1 MRKRDVSDM
10 KSRMGPASVIRP
22 LTDALGLSDFAMNYY
37 ELEPGESFAYG
48 FHAHEKQEEVFY
60 VQSGTVTFETV
71 EDEVEVVAGELVR
84 FGPGEYQRGTNRGDE
99 RVVAL
104 AMGAPQEAGETEI
117 LRECEDCGERTPQ
130 TLELTEGKDAILTIC
145 EECGGETGRFT

>member
-1 MRKRDVSDM
+1 MRKRDVTEMD
-10 KSRMGPASVIRP
+10 SRMGPASVIRP

-60 VQSGTVTFETV
+60 VQAGTVTFETV
-71 EDEVEVVAGELVR
+71 EGDVEVGAGELIR
-84 FGPGEYQRGTNRGDE
+84 FGPGEYQQGVNRGDE

-104 AMGAPQEAGETEI
+104 AMGAPQDAGETEI
-117 LRECEDCGERTPQ
+117 LRECEDCGERTPHR
-130 TLELTEGKDAILTIC
+130 LELAEGKDAIVTIC
-145 EECGGETGRFT
+145 EQCGAETGRYT

>member
-10 KSRMGPASVIRP
+10 ESRMGPASVIRP
-22 LTDALGLSDFAMNYY
+22 LTEALGLSDFAMNYY

-60 VQSGTVTFETV
+60 VQSGTVTFETTG
-71 EDEVEVVAGELVR
+71 DEVEVGPGELVR

-117 LRECEDCGERTPQ
+117 LRECEGCGERTPHR
-130 TLELTEGKDAILTIC
+130 LELAEGKDAILTIC
-145 EECGGETGRFT
+145 ETCGVETGRFT

>member
-1 MRKRDVSDM
+1 MRKRDVTEMDA
-10 KSRMGPASVIRP
+10 RMGPASVIRP

-48 FHAHEKQEEVFY
+48 FHAHENQEEVFY

-71 EDEVEVVAGELVR
+71 EGEVDVGAGELVR
-84 FGPGEYQRGTNRGDE
+84 FGPGEYQQGVNRGDD

-104 AMGAPQEAGETEI
+104 AMGAPQDAGETEI
-117 LRECEDCGERTPQ
+117 LRACEDCGERTPHR
-130 TLELTEGKDAILTIC
+130 LELADGKNAILTVC
-145 EECGGETGRFT
+145 EECGRETGRFT

>member
-1 MRKRDVSDM
+1 MD
-10 KSRMGPASVIRP
+10 SRMGPASVIRP

-60 VQSGTVTFETV
+60 VQEGTVTFETV
-71 EDEVEVVAGELVR
+71 EGDVEIGAGELIR
-84 FGPGEYQRGTNRGDE
+84 FGPGEYQQGVNRGDE

-104 AMGAPQEAGETEI
+104 AMGAPQDAGETEI
-117 LRECEDCGERTPQ
+117 LRECADCGERTPHR
-130 TLELTEGKDAILTIC
+130 LELADGKNAILTIC
-145 EECGGETGRFT
+145 EACGADTGRFT

>member
-1 MRKRDVSDM
+1 MRKRDVTEMD
-10 KSRMGPASVIRP
+10 SRMGPASVIRP

-60 VQSGTVTFETV
+60 VQAGTVTFETV
-71 EDEVEVVAGELVR
+71 EGDVEVGAGELIR
-84 FGPGEYQRGTNRGDE
+84 FGPGEYQQGVNRGDE

-104 AMGAPQEAGETEI
+104 AMGAPQDAGETEI
-117 LRECEDCGERTPQ
+117 LRKCEDCGERTPHR
-130 TLELTEGKDAILTIC
+130 LELAEGNDAIVTIC
-145 EECGGETGRFT
+145 EECGAETGRYT

>member
-1 MRKRDVSDM
+1 MRKRDVSEMD
-10 KSRMGPASVIRP
+10 SRMGPASVIRP

-60 VQSGTVTFETV
+60 VQEGTVTFETV
-71 EDEVEVVAGELVR
+71 EGDVEIGAGELIR
-84 FGPGEYQRGTNRGDE
+84 FGPGEYQQGVNRGDE

-104 AMGAPQEAGETEI
+104 AMGAPQDAGETEI
-117 LRECEDCGERTPQ
+117 LRECADCGERTPHR
-130 TLELTEGKDAILTIC
+130 LELADGKNAILTIC
-145 EECGGETGRFT
+145 EACGADTGRFT

>member
-1 MRKRDVSDM
+1 MRKRDVTEMD
-10 KSRMGPASVIRP
+10 SRMGPASVIRP

-60 VQSGTVTFETV
+60 VQAGTVTFETV
-71 EDEVEVVAGELVR
+71 EGDVEVGAGELIR
-84 FGPGEYQRGTNRGDE
+84 FGPGEYQQGVNRGDE

-104 AMGAPQEAGETEI
+104 AMGAPQDAGETEI
-117 LRECEDCGERTPQ
+117 LRECEDCDERTPHR
-130 TLELTEGKDAILTIC
+130 LELAEGKDAILTIC
-145 EECGGETGRFT
+145 EECGAETGRYT